1 MVRWVGWIAEN
12 QLKILLV
19 WVVAECFKVVTVGS
33 ALLEE
38 TCCFEV
44 KENLK
49 ITHVL
54 LACRPVGIP
63 RGRFKHRT
71 RSRRDRNHELY
82 ALAAGRS
89 HYDELIAARSVYRW
103 HRCVRFKLTLC
114 RHRNHEVHALAAGG
128 SHYDELLAARSVYRC
143 VRFKLRIRSD
153 RNHELYASVAAGSH
167 YDELLAARS
176 FYRWHRCVRFKL
188 TICRDRNHEVYAVAA
203 GWSQKDRRQRKHSII
218 FHFLWIVRGA
228 STCWQTSN
236 SGEAALSVTS
246 NSGEAALSVI
256 SNRGGAALSVAS
268 NSGEAALSVTSK
280 QMCEVQ
286 A

>member
-1 MVRWVGWIAEN
+1 MVQLSRAGCGLTGSWGSILWSCSVAFRGRRNIWWTKTREAPMTWQQCRESMMVRWVGWIAEN

-82 ALAAGRS
+82 ALAAGGS

-128 SHYDELLAARSVYRC
+128 SHYDELLCSPLC
-143 VRFKLRIRSD
+143 I
-153 RNHELYASVAAGSH
+153 
-167 YDELLAARS
+167 
-176 FYRWHRCVRFKL
+176 
-188 TICRDRNHEVYAVAA
+188 
-203 GWSQKDRRQRKHSII
+203 
-218 FHFLWIVRGA
+218 
-228 STCWQTSN
+228 
-236 SGEAALSVTS
+236 
-246 NSGEAALSVI
+246 
-256 SNRGGAALSVAS
+256 
-268 NSGEAALSVTSK
+268 
-280 QMCEVQ
+280 QMCKVQ